1 MAAIIDSNLKR
12 QAVLSEIVRALKPRL
27 SMIRAFAYKV
37 SETPVRLE
45 GTNVVAVPYIP
56 LESAASTD
64 WNAANG
70 YVAGDGT
77 VSAKPITV
85 NKRKYQSLGY
95 SSQDVRDQPGLLTD
109 EIMAQKVF
117 KLVADVS
124 DDIASS
130 ITSANFG
137 AAAYTGSAASMAMS
151 VVATLQQAAIE
162 AEFPEGSRS
171 LVLNPAYHAKLIT
184 DSGVIG
190 SMNYGSPD
198 AVRTGTVP
206 DLLGFRYYGGAK
218 VPANAQNLVGFIAVP
233 SAIGIAMAPVAP
245 AAGVRD
251 QLTAY
256 EQYMD
261 EDQTFILTYREWG
274 NPALDTVQSIIECA
288 YGFGVIESAG
298 LKRIVSA

>member
-1 MAAIIDSNLKR
+1 
-12 QAVLSEIVRALKPRL
+12 
-27 SMIRAFAYKV
+27 
-37 SETPVRLE
+37 
-45 GTNVVAVPYIP
+45 
-56 LESAASTD
+56 
-64 WNAANG
+64 
-70 YVAGDGT
+70 
-77 VSAKPITV
+77 
-85 NKRKYQSLGY
+85 
-95 SSQDVRDQPGLLTD
+95 
-109 EIMAQKVF
+109 MAQKVF

-130 ITSANFG
+130 ITLANFG
-137 AAAYTGSAASMAMS
+137 AAAFTGAAAGMNISA
-151 VVATLQQAAIE
+151 VATLQQFAIE

-171 LVLNPAYHAKLIT
+171 LVLNPTYHAKLIT

-198 AVRTGTVP
+198 AIRTGTVP

-218 VPANAQNLVGFIAVP
+218 VPTNAQNLVGFITVP

-245 AAGVRD
+245 APGVRD
-251 QLTAY
+251 QLLAY

-261 EDQTFILTYREWG
+261 EDQSFILTYREWG

-288 YGFGVIESAG
+288 YGFGVIESNG